1 MKMKRYGLIGHP
13 LKHSQSRF
21 YFNEKFEHEG
31 LDCRYQH
38 FDLKSIEEIH
48 EVMETYS
55 DLCGF
60 NVTIPYKEAIIPL
73 LDEIDPT
80 ANEVGAVNVV
90 TIQNG
95 RLKGY
100 NTDVYGF
107 SQLLERALKG
117 KEVEHALVL
126 GTGGAS
132 KAVCY
137 VLKQKNIPFST
148 VSRSPEKGDY
158 TYETLTDEILRQNHL
173 IINTTPL
180 GMAPKFDDFPDL
192 HYQALS
198 NKHIL
203 IDLIYNPKETAFME
217 LGRTWGAKVYNGWQM
232 FEEQAKKT
240 WEIFQLGRE
249 IRLRNNLNIW
259 KMYTLSTLVP
269 RVCRWPSP
277 KAAWS
282 SFPLAYPATWLTLR
296 STSARKTSLKA
307 RL

>member
-48 EVMETYS
+48 EVMKTYP

-80 ANEVGAVNVV
+80 AKEVGAVNVV

-132 KAVCY
+132 KAVRY
-137 VLKQKNIPFST
+137 VLKQKNIPFSA
-148 VSRSPEKGDY
+148 VSRSPEKGDF
-158 TYETLTDEILRQNHL
+158 TYETLTDEILHQNHL

-203 IDLIYNPKETAFME
+203 IDLIYNPIETSFME
-217 LGRTWGAKVYNGWQM
+217 LGKSWGAKTYGGMQM

-240 WEIFQLGRE
+240 WEIF
-249 IRLRNNLNIW
+249 NDHDH
-259 KMYTLSTLVP
+259 
-269 RVCRWPSP
+269 
-277 KAAWS
+277 
-282 SFPLAYPATWLTLR
+282 
-296 STSARKTSLKA
+296 
-307 RL
+307 

>member
-1 MKMKRYGLIGHP
+1 MKRYGLIGHP

-48 EVMETYS
+48 EVMETYP

-132 KAVCY
+132 KAVRY
-137 VLKQKNIPFST
+137 VLKQKNIPFSA
-148 VSRSPEKGDY
+148 VSRSPEKGDF

-240 WEIFQLGRE
+240 WEIFQL
-249 IRLRNNLNIW
+249 
-259 KMYTLSTLVP
+259 
-269 RVCRWPSP
+269 
-277 KAAWS
+277 
-282 SFPLAYPATWLTLR
+282 
-296 STSARKTSLKA
+296 
-307 RL
+307 

>member
-1 MKMKRYGLIGHP
+1 LKMKRYGLIGHP

-48 EVMETYS
+48 EVMETYP

-80 ANEVGAVNVV
+80 AKEVGAVNVV

-132 KAVCY
+132 KAVRY

-148 VSRSPEKGDY
+148 VSRSPEKGDF

-240 WEIFQLGRE
+240 WEIFQL
-249 IRLRNNLNIW
+249 
-259 KMYTLSTLVP
+259 
-269 RVCRWPSP
+269 
-277 KAAWS
+277 
-282 SFPLAYPATWLTLR
+282 
-296 STSARKTSLKA
+296 
-307 RL
+307 